1 MLCHFLKKKKIII
14 IKSALERSQFLH
26 SSGASNTKESG
37 KF

>member
-1 MLCHFLKKKKIII
+1 MLCHFLKKINKV